1 MLRLENPKNLSLEIL
16 LPFTQ
21 KFIPILNDDVCAG
34 LGLEHPTVG
43 LPSHFVLTTLHPDGT
58 PFTRGGEHV
67 SVTIS
72 GPSSSPID
80 VPHSVHD
87 NEDGTYT
94 IHILCPRKV
103 NMKFTYN
110 LEN

>member
-1 MLRLENPKNLSLEIL
+1 MRLRWSWIRTPHGWI
-16 LPFTQ
+16 
-21 KFIPILNDDVCAG
+21 V
-34 LGLEHPTVG
+34 V
-43 LPSHFVLTTLHPDGT
+43 FVLTTLHPDGT